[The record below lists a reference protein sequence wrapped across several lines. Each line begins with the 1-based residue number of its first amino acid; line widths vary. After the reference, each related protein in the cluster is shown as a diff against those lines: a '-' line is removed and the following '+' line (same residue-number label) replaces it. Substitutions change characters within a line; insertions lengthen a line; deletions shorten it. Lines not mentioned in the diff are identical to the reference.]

1 MWMYISFALT
11 AIVIFLCLKLAK
23 YGHWLDNANRTID
36 MCKRE
41 NAQLKGLW
49 SELTK
54 EIEDKELFDNPYKF

>member
-11 AIVIFLCLKLAK
+11 ALVIFLCVKLSK
-23 YGHWLDNANRTID
+23 YGHWLDNANRVID
-36 MCKRE
+36 SYKKE
-41 NAQLKGLW
+41 NSQLKGLW